1 MTDFREDIAKVLL
14 DIQAVF
20 LRPSEPFT
28 WASGIKSPIYCD
40 NRLIL
45 GNVNARVYVETALS
59 KMIQE
64 NYPDVEVIMGTSSA
78 GIPHAAYVSDLLDL
92 PMGYVRAKSKD
103 HGRQNQIEGADPKG
117 KKVVVIEDLISTA
130 GSVLE
135 VCDVLK
141 EEGAIVLGIASIFT
155 YNLQKGLDR
164 LANASIINHSLSN
177 FEALAK
183 VALANNYIS
192 EQEYKKVLKFRENP
206 DDSSWLDI

>member
-1 MTDFREDIAKVLL
+1 MNGHQYNKDTEIKVDDLSL
-14 DIQAVF
+14 
-20 LRPSEPFT
+20 
-28 WASGIKSPIYCD
+28 KSIE
-40 NRLIL
+40 
-45 GNVNARVYVETALS
+45 VYYYENNTTKTVE
-59 KMIQE
+59 
-64 NYPDVEVIMGTSSA
+64 N
-78 GIPHAAYVSDLLDL
+78 
-92 PMGYVRAKSKD
+92 GY
-103 HGRQNQIEGADPKG
+103 
-117 KKVVVIEDLISTA
+117 
-130 GSVLE
+130 
-135 VCDVLK
+135 VLK

>member
-1 MTDFREDIAKVLL
+1 MSDFTKEVAKILL
-14 DIQAVF
+14 EIKAVF
-20 LRPSEPFT
+20 LRPSDPFT

-45 GNVNARVYVETALS
+45 GNVNERIYVETALS

-64 NYPDVEVIMGTSSA
+64 YYPDVEVIMGTSTA

-92 PMGYVRAKSKD
+92 PMGYVRTSAKD

-135 VCDVLK
+135 VCNVLK
-141 EEGAIVLGIASIFT
+141 EYGAEVLGIASIFT
-155 YNLQKGLDR
+155 YNLAKGKKR
-164 LANASIINHSLSN
+164 LEAANTTNHSLSN
-177 FEALAK
+177 FEALAE
-183 VALANNYIS
+183 VALTENYITK
-192 EQEYKKVLKFRENP
+192 EEYNKVLKFQSNP
-206 DDSSWLDI
+206 DDPSWIE